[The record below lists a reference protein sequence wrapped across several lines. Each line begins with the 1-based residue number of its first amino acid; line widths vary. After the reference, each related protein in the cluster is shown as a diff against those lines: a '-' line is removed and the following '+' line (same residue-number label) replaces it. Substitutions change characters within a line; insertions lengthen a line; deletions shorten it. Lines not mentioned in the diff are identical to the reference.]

1 MRWNSSPFSR
11 VGKSA
16 FLRIGLVGIALAL
29 VAFSVNAQ
37 TYRGAINGAVT
48 DPSGAVVPNAQV
60 KAAEKATAIDHSTV
74 TTSDGLFAFQDLP
87 VGNYKVTVTA
97 TGFPAYSVDNVL
109 VTQGNIYTL
118 QVKLI
123 LQQQATTVEVSAAAI
138 TLDTTTETQTTLVTG
153 DDLQAL
159 PQNGRDFSQ
168 MIALAPGFGGYNVGG
183 LGGGGGSINGTRWD
197 QVNWQVDGVDNNDL
211 WWNIP
216 SVNQGGVSGIA
227 GIILPTDAVDQFS
240 VQTQSAPEA
249 GRSAGGTVDLAL
261 KSGGNDFHGTVYDYH
276 RNEAFAAKSPFVA
289 VKGRNRNY
297 NYGFSVGG
305 PIMKDRLFFFTTFE
319 KQRFS
324 IGLPGEG
331 TEPSTAYQTLATQL
345 MSSYGVSESTISQKL
360 LANLWPSSI
369 LSGAA
374 QPNNYV
380 SPIPEFGFSYNGL
393 TKFDYKIN
401 DKNNLSFHWFI
412 GTGNQSAPVGG
423 TVLALAASQIP
434 FYYEVAP
441 IHVQN
446 YAVAL
451 NSVFTPRLT
460 NQLLLGVNYFKQNFN
475 DANNSFDVSNCC
487 GLTLAPNFSAN
498 GVTGAPQIIIG
509 TPGGGG
515 FDQTGLTP
523 PKGRQDITGHITDAV
538 SYTFGR
544 HQFRFGGEYRRVQL
558 DEFYHEGALGKLVFD
573 GTSGP
578 WQADSVACTGPYF
591 GVGGPAH
598 AACVNGTFDS
608 NIQRLADFMGGY
620 LNAGSSSTNITLGNT
635 ERLVHIKT
643 FSLFAQDAWQWSPKL
658 TFNYG
663 VRWDYEGPPG
673 DGKNDLSVFIP
684 SKGGLVTQGSGGID
698 SIYRKIYTNFSPRIG
713 FAYQPRANGNLVVRA
728 GFGIFFDTPR
738 MNPFFDMH
746 APNGPSQGVEA
757 NPAGTIPVTTVAAQ
771 PLPPGGV
778 WISGTPIF
786 LPGPACPTG
795 AASCATSYSIFTVT
809 QNFHT
814 PYTYNFNLNIEKAF
828 GKSLLWQVGYVGSAS
843 HHLLT
848 LADINQ
854 PSLTTGLRP
863 FATQFPSFGVID
875 ELQTA
880 GNSNYHSLQTVL
892 KVREWHRFS
901 GQFVY
906 SLSHALDDMTQARGN
921 LPQDSFNL
929 KGDYSNSDTD
939 SRHNFKAQ
947 LNYDLPDGTR
957 WKRLTSGW
965 QLSSL
970 VILWTGQP
978 FTIFSSSDT
987 ATGEGTQRA
996 NRVPGVNPFSG
1007 VNHSI
1012 VNVGGSI
1019 FEQWINPAAFANP
1032 PAGTFGNSARN
1043 SIYGPGFA
1051 DVDFSVVKNT
1061 PITERVRTQFRIE
1074 MFNLFNRTNLAI
1086 PSGSCSGSA
1095 GGSCAGGSLGQSA
1108 DTIGDFFGAPG
1119 IGPGEKFNMQ
1129 LALKIIF

>member
-1 MRWNSSPFSR
+1 LWFDLDEGGVDPMKR
-11 VGKSA
+11 
-16 FLRIGLVGIALAL
+16 LVLAIL
-29 VAFSVNAQ
+29 VVLSLAVAANAQ
-37 TYRGAINGAVT
+37 TYRGAINGTVT

-60 KAAEKATAIDHSTV
+60 KATEKSTGIDHNTV
-74 TTSDGLFAFQDLP
+74 TTSDGLFVFQDLP
-87 VGNYKVTVTA
+87 TGTYKVTVTA
-97 TGFPAYSVDNVL
+97 SGFAVLTVDNIL
-109 VTQGNIYTL
+109 VAQGAIYTL
-118 QVKLI
+118 PAKLS
-123 LQQQATTVEVSAAAI
+123 LAQGTVTQIEVSAAAL

-197 QVNWQVDGVDNNDL
+197 QVNWQMDGVDNNDL

-227 GIILPTDAVDQFS
+227 GIILPTDAIDQFS
-240 VQTQSAPEA
+240 VQTQAAPEN
-249 GRSAGGTVDLAL
+249 GRSAGGNVDLAL
-261 KSGGNDFHGTVYDYH
+261 KSGGNDLHGTVYDYH
-276 RNEAFAAKSPFVA
+276 RNEAFAAKSPFVGT
-289 VKGRNRNY
+289 KKRNRNY
-297 NYGFSVGG
+297 NYGFSLGG
-305 PIMKDRLFFFTTFE
+305 PILKDRLFFFTTFE

-331 TEPSTAYQTLATQL
+331 TEPSTAYQNAALNVLNNCVNPPACTTHYGTYAPVPESSISKGLLAT
-345 MSSYGVSESTISQKL
+345 
-360 LANLWPSSI
+360 LWPSST
-369 LSGAA
+369 LSGPAS
-374 QPNNYV
+374 PNNFT
-380 SPIPEFGFSYNGL
+380 SDIPEFGFSYNGL
-393 TKFDYKIN
+393 AKFDYKIN

-423 TVLALAASQIP
+423 SALALPASQIP

-446 YAVAL
+446 YAVSL
-451 NSVFTPRLT
+451 NSVFTPKLT
-460 NQLLLGVNYFKQNFN
+460 NQLLLGVNYFKQKFN
-475 DANNSFDVSNCC
+475 DANNSFDVSACC

-498 GVTGAPQIIIG
+498 GVTGAPRIIIG
-509 TPGGGG
+509 PLSGGG
-515 FDQTGLTP
+515 FDETGLTP
-523 PKGRQDITGHITDAV
+523 PKGRQDVTGHITDAV
-538 SYTFGR
+538 SYTFGK
-544 HQFRFGGEYRRVQL
+544 HQVRFGGEYRRVQV
-558 DEFYHEGALGKLVFD
+558 DEFYHEGALGELVFD
-573 GTSGP
+573 GTQAP
-578 WQADSVACTGPYF
+578 WAGLTLA
-591 GVGGPAH
+591 
-598 AACVNGTFDS
+598 DS
-608 NIQRLADFMGGY
+608 NILPLADFMAGY
-620 LNAGSSSTNITLGNT
+620 LDTTSSSTVITLGNT
-635 ERLVHIKT
+635 ERLIHIKT
-643 FSLFAQDAWQWSPKL
+643 FSLFAQDAWKFSPKL

-663 VRWDYEGPPG
+663 MRWDYEGPPG

-698 SIYRKIYTNFSPRIG
+698 SIYKKIYTNFSPRIG
-713 FAYQPRANGNLVVRA
+713 FAYQPKANGDLVVRA
-728 GFGIFFDTPR
+728 GFGVFFDTPR

-757 NPAGTIPVTTVAAQ
+757 NPVGTIPVTTVTAVSLNTSGNAGQ
-771 PLPPGGV
+771 
-778 WISGTPIF
+778 GTPWTSSPIF
-786 LPGPACPTG
+786 RPGPACPTG
-795 AASCATSYSIFTVT
+795 AASCGATYSIFTVT

-814 PYTYNFNLNIEKAF
+814 PYTYNFNLNIEKAL

-854 PSLTTGLRP
+854 PVLGIGARP

-880 GNSNYHSLQTVL
+880 GNSNYHALQTVL
-892 KVREWHRFS
+892 KVREWHRLS
-901 GQFVY
+901 SQFVY
-906 SLSHALDDMTQARGN
+906 SWSHALDDMTQARGN

-929 KGDYSNSDTD
+929 KGDYGNSDTD
-939 SRHNFKAQ
+939 SRHNFKAL

-970 VILWTGQP
+970 VVLWTGQP
-978 FTIFSSSDT
+978 FTVFSSSDT

-1012 VNVGGSI
+1012 VNVGGSV
-1019 FEQWINPAAFANP
+1019 FEQWINPAAFVDP
-1032 PAGTFGNSARN
+1032 PAGTFGTSPRN
-1043 SIYGPGFA
+1043 GYRGPGFA

-1061 PITERVRTQFRIE
+1061 PITERVKAQFRIE
-1074 MFNLFNRTNLAI
+1074 MFNLFNRTNLAT
-1086 PSGSCSGSA
+1086 PSGTLGS
-1095 GGSCAGGSLGQSA
+1095 SFGQSA

>member
-1 MRWNSSPFSR
+1 MKR
-11 VGKSA
+11 
-16 FLRIGLVGIALAL
+16 LVIATLLVLSLA
-29 VAFSVNAQ
+29 VAASAQ
-37 TYRGAINGAVT
+37 TYRGAINGTVT
-48 DPSGAVVPNAQV
+48 DPSGAVVPNADV
-60 KAAEKATAIDHSTV
+60 KATEKATGIEHSTV

-87 VGNYKVTVTA
+87 VGTYNVVVTA
-97 TGFPAYSVDNVL
+97 KGFAVLTVDNIL
-109 VTQGNIYTL
+109 VTQGAIYT
-118 QVKLI
+118 VTAKLSMP
-123 LQQQATTVEVSAAAI
+123 QGTVTQVEVSASAL

-153 DDLQAL
+153 DDLQTI

-168 MIALAPGFGGYNVGG
+168 MIALSPGFGGYNVGG
-183 LGGGGGSINGTRWD
+183 LGGGGGSMNGTRWD
-197 QVNWQVDGVDNNDL
+197 QVNWQMDGVDNNDL

-227 GIILPTDAVDQFS
+227 GIILPTDAIDQFS
-240 VQTQSAPEA
+240 VQTQAAPEN
-249 GRSAGGTVDLAL
+249 GRSAGGNVDLAL
-261 KSGGNDFHGTVYDYH
+261 KSGGNNFHGTLYDYH
-276 RNEAFAAKSPFVA
+276 RNEAFAAKSPFVPT
-289 VKGRNRNY
+289 KKRNRNY
-297 NYGFSVGG
+297 NYGFSFGG
-305 PIMKDRLFFFTTFE
+305 PLVKDRLFFFTTFE

-331 TEPSTAYQTLATQL
+331 TEPSTAYQTAALQL
-345 MSSYGVSESTISQKL
+345 MGDYAVSESSISQKL
-360 LANLWPSSI
+360 LTTLWPSSI
-369 LSGAA
+369 LSGPAA
-374 QPNNYV
+374 SNNFT
-380 SPIPEFGFSYNGL
+380 SNIPEFGFSYNGL
-393 TKFDYKIN
+393 AKLDYKIN

-475 DANNSFDVSNCC
+475 DANHSFDVSACC
-487 GLTLAPNFSAN
+487 GLNLAPNFSAN
-498 GVTGAPQIIIG
+498 GVTGAPQVIIG

-523 PKGRQDITGHITDAV
+523 PKGRQDVTAHITDAV
-538 SYTFGR
+538 SYTFGK

-578 WQADSVACTGPYF
+578 WNADSLACTGPYF

-598 AACVNGTFDS
+598 APCVNGTFDS

-620 LNAGSSSTNITLGNT
+620 LNTGSSSTVITLGNT

-663 VRWDYEGPPG
+663 MRWDYEGPPE

-684 SKGGLVTQGSGGID
+684 SKGGLVTQGSGGIG
-698 SIYRKIYTNFSPRIG
+698 SIYKQIYTNFSPRVG
-713 FAYQPRANGNLVVRA
+713 LAYQPGSKGDLVVRA

-757 NPAGTIPVTTVAAQ
+757 NPAGTVPVTTVTAQ
-771 PLPPGGV
+771 AIAGGV
-778 WISGTPIF
+778 WTSANPIF

-795 AASCATSYSIFTVT
+795 AASCGATYSIFTVT

-814 PYTYNFNLNIEKAF
+814 PYTYNFNLNIEKSL

-854 PSLTTGLRP
+854 PALGIGARP

-892 KVREWHRFS
+892 KVREWHGLS

-929 KGDYSNSDTD
+929 KGDYGNSDTD
-939 SRHNFKAQ
+939 SRHNFKAL
-947 LNYDLPDGTR
+947 LNYDLPNGSS
-957 WKRLTSGW
+957 WKRATNGW

-970 VILWTGQP
+970 VVLWTGQP
-978 FTIFSSSDT
+978 FNVFSSNDT

-996 NRVPGVNPFSG
+996 NVVPGVNPFAG

-1012 VNVGGSI
+1012 VNVGGSV
-1019 FEQWINPAAFANP
+1019 FEQWVNPAAFVNP
-1032 PAGTFGNSARN
+1032 PAGTFGNSTRN

-1051 DVDFSVVKNT
+1051 DVDFSVIKNT
-1061 PITERVRTQFRIE
+1061 SGLCIALLPICWDPPSIRERVKTQFRIE
-1074 MFNLFNRTNLAI
+1074 MFNLFNRTNLAV
-1086 PSGSCSGSA
+1086 PGTTLGSGF
-1095 GGSCAGGSLGQSA
+1095 GQSA

-1129 LALKIIF
+1129 LAMKIIF